1 MYQHLRLIEVSLPD
15 EELVARK
22 PSKRSKQEDVQALI
36 HRYALFL
43 KHKSFSHQAEYR
55 LVWLSNS
62 KDLPENLDIKVPEA
76 RELCSRE
83 GTFEFEVF
91 GEPFRSR

>member
-43 KHKSFSHQAEYR
+43 KHKSFSHQAE
-55 LVWLSNS
+55 WLSDS

-83 GTFEFEVF
+83 GTFEFEHF